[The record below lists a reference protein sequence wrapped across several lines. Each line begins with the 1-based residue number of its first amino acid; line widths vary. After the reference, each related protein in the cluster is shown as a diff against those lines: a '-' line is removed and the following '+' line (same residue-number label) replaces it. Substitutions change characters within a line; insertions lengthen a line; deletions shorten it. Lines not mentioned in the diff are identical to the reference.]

1 MNMRLWLQF
10 VLLLVARHF
19 ARGRSVMPA
28 PANDDDAQG
37 LLQIPEHK
45 LKKHCLHLMG
55 GSGHLT
61 SRCFE
66 CSYPHNS
73 SKFRLFCGYC
83 CRFVFTDPNITHNAL
98 TEVRLPMAN
107 PEGTVSHLWK
117 TKKERKLRKSTIHS
131 FQTVKPQF
139 QNCDGSKAVRFW
151 IQIQVFGDY
160 AQAFG
165 VAFFTFRFAYF
176 ACFATIAASFLLI
189 PIPLTMLSQKW
200 DWQWRIQKARF
211 PTCERLKKKEN
222 SENPLFTVSRLWN
235 HSFKTVMV
243 QRQCVSGFKFKFS
256 VIMHRRGIFTFR
268 FAF

>member
-1 MNMRLWLQF
+1 MPMGSDMNMRLWLQF

-107 PEGTVSHLWK
+107 PEGTVSHL
-117 TKKERKLRKSTIHS
+117 
-131 FQTVKPQF
+131 
-139 QNCDGSKAVRFW
+139 
-151 IQIQVFGDY
+151 
-160 AQAFG
+160 
-165 VAFFTFRFAYF
+165 
-176 ACFATIAASFLLI
+176 
-189 PIPLTMLSQKW
+189 
-200 DWQWRIQKARF
+200 
-211 PTCERLKKKEN
+211 
-222 SENPLFTVSRLWN
+222 
-235 HSFKTVMV
+235 
-243 QRQCVSGFKFKFS
+243 
-256 VIMHRRGIFTFR
+256 
-268 FAF
+268 